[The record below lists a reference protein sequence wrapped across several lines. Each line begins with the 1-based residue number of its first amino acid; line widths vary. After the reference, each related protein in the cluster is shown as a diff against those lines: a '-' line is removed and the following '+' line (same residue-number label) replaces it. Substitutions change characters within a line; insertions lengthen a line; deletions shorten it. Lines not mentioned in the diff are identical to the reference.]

1 MREGLSIAV
10 AQPRLDSGD
19 VAGNARVHAEVVHAA
34 STRVVVFPELSLT
47 GYELEAPLLH
57 PADRALTPIVEA
69 CADADVI
76 ALAGAPAVNEAGRP
90 SIAMLAIDATGARVV
105 YRKQWLGAAEV
116 ARFHPGPSP
125 AILEVDGWRLG
136 LAICKDTRIV
146 QHAADTAV
154 LGIDAYVA
162 GMVETEADA
171 AAPETRARRVAAEHG
186 VWVAIA
192 SWAGPTGGGFDRTA
206 GRSGIWRPDGST
218 LGQAGPEPGAIVRGT
233 LTMAPAVA
241 RLAGPSVARRDR

>member
-10 AQPRLDSGD
+10 AQPRLSSGE
-19 VAGNARVHAEVVHAA
+19 VAGNARIHAEVVRAA
-34 STRVVVFPELSLT
+34 SARVVVFPELSLT
-47 GYELEAPLLH
+47 GYELGAPLLH
-57 PADRALTPIVEA
+57 PSDGMLTPIVAA
-69 CADADVI
+69 CGDTGST
-76 ALAGAPAVNEAGRP
+76 ALVGAPVADDEGRP
-90 SIAMLAIDATGARVV
+90 TIAMLAVDATGARVV
-105 YRKQWLGAAEV
+105 YRKQWLGTAET
-116 ARFHPGPSP
+116 ARFHPGPAP
-125 AILEVDGWRLG
+125 AVLEVDWWRLG
-136 LAICKDTRIV
+136 LAICKDTRIA
-146 QHAADTAV
+146 QHAADTAA

-218 LGQAGPEPGAIVRGT
+218 LAQAGAEPEAIIRAT
-233 LTMAPAVA
+233 LTMAPAA
-241 RLAGPSVARRDR
+241 PGLAHPSVPRRDR